1 MARHDIRGL
10 KLPDGNYVFAAKDVH
25 NLNSNFIQLSQEIFG
40 NSDFTKKVEKRVE
53 EVEEGLVRVT
63 ETAEAFQIEVDGKL
77 DTTTHQFTKEGYILR
92 DSNGGTLITPN
103 GMANEQN
110 IGRVDNVQRSY
121 PMKLPFHIGNEV
133 SQINQAILKWD
144 ISPFRTYSKG
154 AATYTGVK
162 TTPDGGGR
170 TSGEGGAV
178 SRTYGVNN
186 WAQGLAADTSVVD
199 SNIATSLP
207 HGHTVSTS
215 NLSHDHLVNIPA
227 HSHNNPDHSHS
238 VDLSHDHLPEFG
250 ILEKAIPD
258 TWLNIWVDGA
268 NVYSVDALRGEVDL
282 SLWITTNGWHTLE
295 LRCWDMYRLDANLFL
310 KTYIRR

>member
-77 DTTTHQFTKEGYILR
+77 DTTTHQFTKEGYILK

-103 GMANEQN
+103 GIANEQN
-110 IGRVDNVQRSY
+110 IGRVDNVQSGF
-121 PMKLPFHIGNEV
+121 PMRLPFHIGQEV
-133 SQINQAILKWD
+133 SQINQAVLKWD
-144 ISPFRTYSKG
+144 ISAFRTYSKG
-154 AATYTGVK
+154 AATYSGVK
-162 TTPDGGGR
+162 TTPDGGAR
-170 TSGEGGAV
+170 TSGDGG
-178 SRTYGVNN
+178 SYSKSYGVNG
-186 WAQGLAADTSVVD
+186 WVEGLAVGTSVVEPNALGVPHYHTI
-199 SNIATSLP
+199 SAAKLEHTHNISIPNHTHVTP
-207 HGHTVSTS
+207 DHNHTVDI
-215 NLSHDHLVNIPA
+215 SHDHT
-227 HSHNNPDHSHS
+227 
-238 VDLSHDHLPEFG
+238 PEFG
-250 ILEKAIPD
+250 ILTKAVPD

-268 NVYSVDALRGEVDL
+268 NVYSVDAMRGEVDL